1 MAESPAH
8 KFGQIIGGLLEGVVR
23 PQLEDFCRKQGL
35 YLDHQKRDRPAR
47 RGRKVSWEDQFGN
60 THDLDFVIERN
71 GTDETIG
78 SPVAFI
84 EVAWRRYTKH
94 SRNKAQEIQGAIL
107 PLAEKYKWNNPFL
120 GTVLAGVFTEGSLD
134 QLRSMG
140 FQVLY
145 FPYDTLVVAFQT
157 ESIDIGFDESTPDET
172 FRKTAEAIENMP
184 PQTMA
189 QIKEHLVDANR
200 QQITA
205 FFDALNRRL
214 GRNVS
219 RVLVIPLYGRINEFA
234 TIKDAIQFLDQH
246 RIYEGSGEF
255 RKYEVQVEFSNG
267 DKVQAFLDSKQ
278 RVREFLEF
286 VSKQ

>member
-94 SRNKAQEIQGAIL
+94 SRNKAQEIQGAML

-172 FRKTAEAIENMP
+172 FRKTAEAIENTP
-184 PQTMA
+184 PQTMT